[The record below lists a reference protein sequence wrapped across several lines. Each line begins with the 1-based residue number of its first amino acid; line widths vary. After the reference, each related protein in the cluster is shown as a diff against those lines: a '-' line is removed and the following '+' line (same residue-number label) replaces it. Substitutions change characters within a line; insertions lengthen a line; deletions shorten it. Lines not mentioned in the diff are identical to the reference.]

1 MADYARL
8 LIAKIIH
15 DGDLSSPL
23 TSGVM
28 EEWFEDDE
36 HQVFSWMLEY
46 LDRYSQTPTLA
57 AFRHQFPVYKLP
69 PVEEPIDYYIDQFRD
84 QRKRTLLV
92 DAIISA
98 DDALKQGDSN
108 SAESRLSHGL
118 SQIQQE
124 MAALT
129 ASEDRWPVLNEA
141 ALYGLP
147 GEVVALFDPHTEAD
161 PVAILTTFLAMF
173 GAMAASVVG
182 EAPHAM
188 AESAIHPGRIY
199 PLQVGDTSR
208 ARKGSALQ
216 NMRRLFNLVDAD
228 FMASQVRSG
237 FGSGEAL
244 IHYVSD
250 APDKRTILWV
260 PEFARLLTIANSWT
274 MSTLSPIVRQA
285 WDGDMLEHRTQKQ
298 VLVAEN
304 AHLVIIGQIT
314 EEELKAR
321 LTNTEIFSGF
331 LNRFLPFCVT
341 RSKLLPSGGNLEDS
355 EIKRLARRI
364 NRTLTKVQDYGRMY
378 RSPAAEKRWEWCYE
392 RIAEDE
398 AVGLLGAATA
408 RAEAQVL
415 RLSVLYALTDGS
427 STIEVPHL
435 KAAWFLWR
443 YSRDSAA
450 YLFGDSVGSEV
461 ADTIIAALRR
471 SGDSGLSRTEISALL
486 GRHKS
491 KKEIDVALEI
501 LASRRLIA
509 PVTKGKR
516 KPNEE
521 RFRATN

>member
-161 PVAILTTFLAMF
+161 PVAILTTFWPCLGRWLPLLSGKHHMLWQSQLSTR
-173 GAMAASVVG
+173 GAST
-182 EAPHAM
+182 
-188 AESAIHPGRIY
+188 RC
-199 PLQVGDTSR
+199 
-208 ARKGSALQ
+208 
-216 NMRRLFNLVDAD
+216 RLVIRL
-228 FMASQVRSG
+228 
-237 FGSGEAL
+237 
-244 IHYVSD
+244 
-250 APDKRTILWV
+250 V
-260 PEFARLLTIANSWT
+260 PEKDRLCKTCGAYSIWSTPISW
-274 MSTLSPIVRQA
+274 L
-285 WDGDMLEHRTQKQ
+285 HRSAAD
-298 VLVAEN
+298 L
-304 AHLVIIGQIT
+304 
-314 EEELKAR
+314 
-321 LTNTEIFSGF
+321 
-331 LNRFLPFCVT
+331 
-341 RSKLLPSGGNLEDS
+341 D
-355 EIKRLARRI
+355 LARR
-364 NRTLTKVQDYGRMY
+364 
-378 RSPAAEKRWEWCYE
+378 
-392 RIAEDE
+392 
-398 AVGLLGAATA
+398 
-408 RAEAQVL
+408 
-415 RLSVLYALTDGS
+415 S
-427 STIEVPHL
+427 STTFQMPPT
-435 KAAWFLWR
+435 
-443 YSRDSAA
+443 SA
-450 YLFGDSVGSEV
+450 
-461 ADTIIAALRR
+461 R
-471 SGDSGLSRTEISALL
+471 SCGC
-486 GRHKS
+486 
-491 KKEIDVALEI
+491 
-501 LASRRLIA
+501 
-509 PVTKGKR
+509 
-516 KPNEE
+516 PNSPGY
-521 RFRATN
+521 